1 MQRTYVHVKLG
12 HDRQAVVGNEF
23 FDAFNSQ
30 LLAVEKIVTSAVKL
44 LKTKHVTKIKF
55 IVACAAC

>member
-1 MQRTYVHVKLG
+1 MQRTHINIKLG

-30 LLAVEKIVTSAVKL
+30 LLAVEKIVTSTVKL
-44 LKTKHVTKIKF
+44 
-55 IVACAAC
+55 